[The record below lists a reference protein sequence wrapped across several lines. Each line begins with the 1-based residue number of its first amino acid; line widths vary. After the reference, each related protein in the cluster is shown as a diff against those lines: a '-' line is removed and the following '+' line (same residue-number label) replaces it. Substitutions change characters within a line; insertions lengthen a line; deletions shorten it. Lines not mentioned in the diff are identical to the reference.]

1 MLAYRILPIAL
12 LSVSL
17 MAIPFLRAPRELQV
31 FSSLQRPLGAE
42 GGENSAELFAARG
55 EYESF
60 QIAVLPREDGLKL
73 LQVEASDLQDGR
85 GSTISSENVAV
96 YREHFVQVAGP
107 LQRGN
112 GSNVSAGPG
121 LYADPLIPFLAPGT
135 ATLRAAPVDLDR
147 TKPQVIWVDVFVPRD
162 APSGVYAG
170 TIKVTTNQS
179 AITAPMTVTVWDFE
193 LPLRPSLKSSFAF
206 WTPQPPESIEE
217 LLRHKLM
224 PLRVSA
230 DTVRAHDS
238 RPIQSIEQDWVDR
251 FGLSSVDAALWSG
264 ADEKN
269 CVMRRPPSVKEVREA
284 MSKHA
289 DALVH
294 YNYTADEIINCKGLE
309 DSLKEWARNLHAA
322 GLKSLVVMPPVPQL
336 LDEGAGSGRS
346 AVDIWVVLPKL
357 FEVTAPQ
364 IKEAIEKGDEVW
376 SYNALAQDSYSP
388 KWLINY
394 APINPRIQAGFLS
407 QSLQLTGLLYWRID
421 RWSEDPWNDV
431 NNVGDFS
438 SANFPGEGLLVY
450 PGADIGLRGVAPS
463 IRLKQLRDG
472 VEDFEYVEILKRL
485 GKKDLAFDAARG
497 IAPNWRNWSHEPAA
511 LEATRR
517 RLGQQIHELSHK
529 TTSNKVWKKGGV

>member
-1 MLAYRILPIAL
+1 
-12 LSVSL
+12 
-17 MAIPFLRAPRELQV
+17 
-31 FSSLQRPLGAE
+31 
-42 GGENSAELFAARG
+42 
-55 EYESF
+55 
-60 QIAVLPREDGLKL
+60 
-73 LQVEASDLQDGR
+73 
-85 GSTISSENVAV
+85 
-96 YREHFVQVAGP
+96 
-107 LQRGN
+107 
-112 GSNVSAGPG
+112 
-121 LYADPLIPFLAPGT
+121 
-135 ATLRAAPVDLDR
+135 
-147 TKPQVIWVDVFVPRD
+147 
-162 APSGVYAG
+162 
-170 TIKVTTNQS
+170 
-179 AITAPMTVTVWDFE
+179 
-193 LPLRPSLKSSFAF
+193 
-206 WTPQPPESIEE
+206 
-217 LLRHKLM
+217 
-224 PLRVSA
+224 
-230 DTVRAHDS
+230 
-238 RPIQSIEQDWVDR
+238 
-251 FGLSSVDAALWSG
+251 
-264 ADEKN
+264 
-269 CVMRRPPSVKEVREA
+269 MR
-284 MSKHA
+284 
-289 DALVH
+289 
-294 YNYTADEIINCKGLE
+294 
-309 DSLKEWARNLHAA
+309 
-322 GLKSLVVMPPVPQL
+322 
-336 LDEGAGSGRS
+336 GAGSGRS

-407 QSLQLTGLLYWRID
+407 QSLQLTGLMYWRID